1 MASIY
6 IRDLLMEADG
16 QPAADAE
23 AALEP
28 PASLDCVF
36 GGDEIVGILQALN
49 FRDRCRSLSEF
60 PLSTCKSIY
69 NAAVAA
75 PELWSDLTLGVCD
88 GQSGGALTDKVL
100 ELYVLRSQAR
110 HHHTHTHTH
119 AHTHTHTP
127 THTHTRRAPA

>member
-1 MASIY
+1 
-6 IRDLLMEADG
+6 MEADG